1 MNNKQRETLIQTLSN
16 NGMTVLLS
24 KDHTAMLL
32 ELAMLK
38 RFDRLVR
45 KAAAVDTPLAMLVKD
60 IDRGADA
67 LRQSLLQPA
76 A

>member
-1 MNNKQRETLIQTLSN
+1 MNDKQRENLIHTLNRHGL
-16 NGMTVLLS
+16 TVLLC

-45 KAAAVDTPLAMLVKD
+45 QAAAVDGQLSMLVKD

-67 LRQSLLQPA
+67 LRASLPQSA
-76 A
+76 

>member
-1 MNNKQRETLIQTLSN
+1 MNDQKRQHLIQTLSRH
-16 NGMTVLLS
+16 GLTVLLS

-38 RFDRLVR
+38 RFERLVR
-45 KAAAVDTPLAMLVKD
+45 KAAAVDGQLSMLVTD

-67 LRQSLLQPA
+67 LRASLPQSA
-76 A
+76 

>member
-1 MNNKQRETLIQTLSN
+1 MNDKQRENLIQTLN
-16 NGMTVLLS
+16 RHGLTVLLS

-38 RFDRLVR
+38 RFERLVR
-45 KAAAVDTPLAMLVKD
+45 KAATVDGQLGMLLTD

-67 LRQSLLQPA
+67 LRASLPQSA
-76 A
+76 

>member
-1 MNNKQRETLIQTLSN
+1 MNERRQNLIQTMNSH
-16 NGMTVLLS
+16 GMTVLLS

-45 KAAAVDTPLAMLVKD
+45 KAATVDGQLSMLVKD

-67 LRQSLLQPA
+67 LRVSLPQSS
-76 A
+76 

>member
-1 MNNKQRETLIQTLSN
+1 MNEQRKQYLIKTLN
-16 NGMTVLLS
+16 NHGLTVLLS

-32 ELAMLK
+32 EMAMLK
-38 RFDRLVR
+38 RFERLVR
-45 KAAAVDTPLAMLVKD
+45 KASTVDTPLAMLAKD

-67 LRQSLLQPA
+67 LRQSLQQPA

>member
-1 MNNKQRETLIQTLSN
+1 MNDQQRQHLIKTLNSH
-16 NGMTVLLS
+16 GMTVLLS

-45 KAAAVDTPLAMLVKD
+45 KAAAVDGQLSMLVKD

-67 LRQSLLQPA
+67 LRASLPQSA
-76 A
+76 